1 MNMIMRERWHAYV
14 DKQTAEKYK
23 QYFRDHGIYFEP
35 SEDHDMV
42 YISFYVNGEELMNLE
57 KWIEGAVMNG

>member
-1 MNMIMRERWHAYV
+1 MTKYARERWHAYV
-14 DKQTAEKYK
+14 DKKTAESYK

-42 YISFYVNGEELMNLE
+42 YISFYVNGKELMDLE
-57 KWIEGAVMNG
+57 KWIEGVVENG